1 MSYVLNTPED
11 QRAMLAKIGVASL
24 DDLFRQVPAEVRL
37 RRPLDIPPALSEM
50 ELTQHLQALAA
61 RNRTGGD
68 AVCFLGGGSYD
79 HFIPAVVDAVA
90 GRSEFYTAYTPYQAE
105 ASQGSLQAFFEFQT
119 MICQLTGLDV
129 ANASLYEGGSAVA
142 EAVIMALNVAPKRH
156 KVLIAESVH
165 PQYRLTLETYLAN
178 TDARVTTQAT
188 PHGTLDA
195 DDLKKVVDE
204 ETACVV
210 VQHPNFFGYLE
221 EVEALSTAAHAKG
234 ALFIVS
240 YDPISLGL
248 LKRPGQYG
256 ADIAVAEGQSLG
268 NPMTY
273 GGPYLGLLACR
284 EEFVRK
290 MPGRLVGET
299 TDRNGKRCWVLTL
312 QTREQH
318 IRREK
323 ATSNICTNQGLMAL
337 KAAAYLAAL
346 GPRGLRETA
355 DLCAHKA
362 HYAAQRLTEIDGVRL
377 RFDRPFFKE
386 FTIQARDPVPSLLDR
401 LLEAGYHAGLHLGR
415 WYPSLA
421 DCITVAVTEKRT
433 KAEIDGLAAAYTAT
447 KSTSIGD
454 APLKR
459 PAPKRASA
467 KRV

>member
-1 MSYVLNTPED
+1 MSYVLNTPDD
-11 QRAMLAKIGVASL
+11 QQAMLARIGGASL
-24 DDLFRQVPAEVRL
+24 DDLFRQVPAEMRL
-37 RRPLDIPPALSEM
+37 KRSLNIPAAMSEM

-61 RNRTGGD
+61 RNRTGAD

-79 HFIPAVVDAVA
+79 HFIPAMVEAVA

-165 PQYRLTLETYLAN
+165 PEYRLTLGTYLAN
-178 TDARVTTQAT
+178 LDARVTMLPT
-188 PHGTLDA
+188 PQGTLDA
-195 DDLKKVVDE
+195 DDLKKAIDD

-210 VQHPNFFGYLE
+210 VQHPNFFGCLE
-221 EVEALSTAAHAKG
+221 EVDALSAAAHGKG

-240 YDPISLGL
+240 FDPISLGL
-248 LKRPGQYG
+248 LMRPGQYG

-290 MPGRLVGET
+290 IPGRLVGET

-337 KAAAYLAAL
+337 KAAVYLAAL
-346 GPRGLRETA
+346 GPQGLRETA
-355 DLCAHKA
+355 DLCARKA
-362 HYAAQRLTEIDGVRL
+362 RYTVQRLSAIDGIQM
-377 RFDRPFFKE
+377 RFNRPFFKE
-386 FTIQARDPVPSLLDR
+386 FTIQVRDLTPSLLDR

-415 WYPSLA
+415 WYPRLE

-433 KAEIDGLAAAYTAT
+433 KAEIDGLAAAYAAT
-447 KSTSIGD
+447 RSTLISD
-454 APLKR
+454 ASQKR

-467 KRV
+467 KHR